1 MCNARHVYVTYVE
14 IPNCA
19 SSKIK
24 HFVICSNNFSVPLY
38 ESYYES
44 LYIYIIYFQ
53 CFIVIIIAYSTG
65 NYSRIAEPGSIIAR
79 KLIFRSTTLYFK
91 LHIGSEIISI
101 SS

>member
-44 LYIYIIYFQ
+44 LYIYI
-53 CFIVIIIAYSTG
+53 
-65 NYSRIAEPGSIIAR
+65 
-79 KLIFRSTTLYFK
+79 
-91 LHIGSEIISI
+91 
-101 SS
+101 